1 MSDSRERPFHQL
13 PHQKT
18 CSSFEEKLSA
28 KTGAD
33 IHDGSCEPAL
43 ASLASHTN
51 PFPVLH
57 LIEDLRLA
65 LEMLEQPQERAA
77 LLSQIPGSTAAYI
90 KESLISLP
98 WYTLSLEWDAV
109 FLTPLLLSL
118 DQGCTSASL

>member
-1 MSDSRERPFHQL
+1 MASDASHALEAALEQMDGIIAG
-13 PHQKT
+13 
-18 CSSFEEKLSA
+18 A

-33 IHDGSCEPAL
+33 IRDGSCEPAL
-43 ASLASHTN
+43 ASPASHTN

-77 LLSQIPGSTAAYI
+77 LLSQIPGPTAAYI

-98 WYTLSLEWDAV
+98 WYTLSLERDAV